1 MRDTSFTLNNW
12 IFPITALIHHQLH
25 CFQQQQHQ
33 AELVAWHNDCSWRT
47 AVSLRWN
54 KWNRKILVQAL
65 LNGAQSSRKEK
76 KNTIQVALDKGRLKR
91 AQCWLKNRCTDLP
104 VSEHQSNKRVGSN
117 WKKCCLI
124 NIQSMCSS
132 DAAHFIGVTI
142 VLWSCCCKT
151 SLATANC
158 FTVNVRETWV
168 GPIITNAW
176 KPDFKKLTKVDVAVE
191 I

>member
-1 MRDTSFTLNNW
+1 MEHSH
-12 IFPITALIHHQLH
+12 P
-25 CFQQQQHQ
+25 
-33 AELVAWHNDCSWRT
+33 E
-47 AVSLRWN
+47 
-54 KWNRKILVQAL
+54 
-65 LNGAQSSRKEK
+65 KEK
-76 KNTIQVALDKGRLKR
+76 KHYSSSTGQRQ
-91 AQCWLKNRCTDLP
+91 AQTGPMWLKNRCTDLP
-104 VSEHQSNKRVGSN
+104 VSEHQSNKRVGSK

-176 KPDFKKLTKVDVAVE
+176 KPDLKNWQSRCGCWDSDLLYLLLKKTLTPVIYLLKIVINSKYASNWQGR
-191 I
+191 